1 MTNRNLKLI
10 AFYFSA
16 YADYRA
22 WCKVKGTVPAALDLF
37 VRAMEQKLHK
47 LEMMKGGGAAQLGAE
62 TADKVVK
69 PRRSPFN

>member
-37 VRAMEQKLHK
+37 VRAMELKLRN
-47 LEMMKGGGAAQLGAE
+47 LEMMKGEGAAHE

-69 PRRSPFN
+69 P

>member
-47 LEMMKGGGAAQLGAE
+47 LEMMKGEGAAQLDAG

-69 PRRSPFN
+69 P